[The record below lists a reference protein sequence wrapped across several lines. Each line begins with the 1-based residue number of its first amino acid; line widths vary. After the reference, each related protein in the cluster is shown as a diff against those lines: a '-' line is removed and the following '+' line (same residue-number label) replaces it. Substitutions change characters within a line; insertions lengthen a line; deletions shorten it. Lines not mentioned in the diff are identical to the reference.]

1 MHLTNVAINKWAEGY
16 EDCDEDEEE
25 GESGHKRSLGAIL
38 EIIKKEGGD
47 PVAMMEYL
55 KDAIVKTMITGQPHL
70 SHLYRVCQ
78 PECYDNSMCFQIL
91 GFDFLIDKYFKPY
104 LLEVNCS
111 PSFSTDSSLDYKIK
125 KSVVSDAFKLLNF
138 DYDKKQEWIKTNE
151 EEIQQRVMT
160 GKINKP
166 SAYERERL
174 KK

>member
-1 MHLTNVAINKWAEGY
+1 
-16 EDCDEDEEE
+16 
-25 GESGHKRSLGAIL
+25 
-38 EIIKKEGGD
+38 
-47 PVAMMEYL
+47 
-55 KDAIVKTMITGQPHL
+55 
-70 SHLYRVCQ
+70 
-78 PECYDNSMCFQIL
+78 MCFQIL